1 MIQRIKRMLVKEFLQ
16 MLRDPRMRI
25 VIFGLPVVQMMIMA
39 FALTT
44 DVMNIRTGV
53 LDMDKTPA
61 SRKLISDFTAGGYF
75 RISWVLVSEREIAPL
90 LDQGEVRAVIR
101 IPSGFETDST
111 SGRTAKVQII
121 TDGTDSNSTAILL
134 GYAGM
139 IVGGHSN
146 KILMER
152 FEKDGI
158 PPSPFQLET
167 VTRAWFN
174 PNQESK
180 YYYVPSLIAL
190 MLFIFSLLLTSI
202 GIVKEKEIGTIEQV
216 MVTPIRKIEFIL
228 GKTIPY
234 MITGYITMTIM
245 LCVALIIFGVHIKGS
260 LFLLYFLAGIYLCGN
275 MGIALVISG
284 SAATQQ
290 QAMLTSFLV
299 LMPCVMLS
307 GFMFPIKNMPEPVQY
322 ATFLNPMRWFLEI
335 LRGIVMKGV
344 GISSLWPAILAQAT
358 LSATFIL
365 IASARFRKTLS

>member
-1 MIQRIKRMLVKEFLQ
+1 MFQRIKRMLVKEFLQ
-16 MLRDPRMRI
+16 MLRDPRMRL
-25 VIFGLPVVQMMIMA
+25 VIFGVPVIQMMVMA

-61 SRKLISDFTAGGYF
+61 SRNLISDFTAGGYF
-75 RISWVLVSEREIAPL
+75 RISWVLASERELPPL
-90 LDQGEVRAVIR
+90 LDQGDIRAVIQ
-101 IPSGFETDST
+101 IPSGFEKDLT

-121 TDGTDSNSTAILL
+121 TDGTDSNSTAIVL
-134 GYAGM
+134 GYAGT
-139 IVGGHSN
+139 IIGNHSH
-146 KILMER
+146 KRLMER
-152 FEKDGI
+152 LGKSGI
-158 PPSPFQLET
+158 TTSPLQVET

-216 MVTPIRKIEFIL
+216 MVTPIRRIEFIL

-234 MITGYITMTIM
+234 MITGFITMTIM
-245 LCVALIIFGVHIKGS
+245 LCVAFLVFGVHIKGNV
-260 LFLLYFLAGIYLCGN
+260 FLLYLLAGIYLCGN

-307 GFMFPIKNMPEPVQY
+307 GFMFPIKNMPDPVQY

-344 GISSLWPAILAQAT
+344 GVSSLWPAILAQAT
-358 LSATFIL
+358 LSVTFIL
-365 IASARFRKTLS
+365 IASARFTKRLS

>member
-1 MIQRIKRMLVKEFLQ
+1 MFQRIKRMLVKEFLQ

-25 VIFGLPVVQMMIMA
+25 VIFGLPVVQMMVMA
-39 FALTT
+39 FAITT

-61 SRKLISDFTAGGYF
+61 SRQIISDFTAGGYF
-75 RISWVLVSEREIAPL
+75 RISWVLTSERELTPL
-90 LDQGEVRAVIR
+90 LDRGDVRAVIQ
-101 IPSGFETDST
+101 IPSGFETDLV

-134 GYAGM
+134 GYAGR

-146 KILMER
+146 KKLSER
-152 FEKDGI
+152 LARNGI
-158 PPSPFQLET
+158 STSPLQVET

-216 MVTPIRKIEFIL
+216 MVTPIRRIEFIL

-234 MITGYITMTIM
+234 MITGYITMSIM
-245 LCVALIIFGVHIKGS
+245 LCVAFVVFGVHVKGN
-260 LFLLYFLAGIYLCGN
+260 LLLLYLLAGIYLCGN
-275 MGIALVISG
+275 MGIALIISG

-307 GFMFPIKNMPEPVQY
+307 GFMFPIKNMPDPVQY

-344 GISSLWPAILAQAT
+344 GIAPLWEAVLAQT
-358 LSATFIL
+358 VLSLSFIL
-365 IASARFRKTLS
+365 IAAARFRKTLS